1 MQIRELQKI
10 CGFKSYSQFW
20 CIVTGRS
27 RATAEVAV
35 KISAATGIPKSIIR
49 PDLWP
54 PRAKKPL
61 TPIKND

>member
-20 CIVTGRS
+20 CVVTGRS

-35 KISAATGIPKSIIR
+35 KIAAATGIPKSTIR

-54 PRAKKPL
+54 PRKSRRSDPAA
-61 TPIKND
+61 